1 MFYNLR
7 ISIHYPL
14 AISLLAA
21 LYLFLFYEPVVHPPV
36 YYVGDGLVILS
47 ETPEIATGEK
57 LVPPYC
63 QPITQGRFLC
73 SVSRGGIVLD
83 IALPA
88 RTITAGEFLRLFA
101 VPVILSFLLLF
112 FAAWFIDNSRDYLIA
127 SFFFWLTIFIVLTLY
142 TILYDRAVVLWTLLG
157 YLVPITLLNLHLRIS
172 GRILNARLLVAE
184 GIILLFLGL
193 LVMAAEGSPGFRAG
207 TVQIISLLFW
217 PAIALSVLMQFV
229 AAFDRRNDRIDRIKK
244 LVASAGTLF
253 GIALPVALLL
263 YHPGFL
269 PGGLYLLLTVTFPL
283 SLIYGTYRMHLVPF
297 QFFVTRSVA
306 AGLLTFLFLAIYSVV
321 LYIYSIVLPETGKRW
336 IVNLIFLILLVFFL
350 DPIRTRI
357 TSFIEKRFLLPR
369 REHSESLKRLS
380 GIISR
385 SSRPQVAVQAILDEI
400 NQTLGVQ
407 QSYFLT
413 VPDFFF
419 YLDLREQHVL
429 RLTSGSPIWTL
440 LKPEKMHFT
449 AYLIYG
455 TGARRELFEFLYH
468 KRMMLAIGLGER
480 RNLFQQIHS
489 YIQLRLRPKEKS
501 VTPENLACALL
512 VGYPQGRDK
521 LYLYEIR
528 YLQEAA
534 RLAGMMLFNM
544 HALIREVDKRKKVR
558 DLQQSGQYQKLYT
571 LNPDPAPSTLDY
583 RFFNRP
589 VLSVTG
595 DYIDIIQ
602 LDPQRTAVFL
612 GDVSGHGLGTGFLV
626 SALRAIVRTSIG
638 SGQALPQVLN
648 ILNEFLTDRYSGH
661 EFLTLFAIIL
671 NLQNGSMEYI
681 NAAHPGAYLKMPGGP
696 LEKLENT
703 QRLLG
708 ILPGPY
714 RSFTY
719 RLKPG
724 QRIFLFSDGVI
735 ETANIKDEFYGES
748 RFADFL
754 TEKGDEPLDDIV
766 AGLQDSLASF
776 RGSAPPNDDT
786 SFLVLEYLPVRSLLD
801 YVLRSLGIKR

>member
-1 MFYNLR
+1 
-7 ISIHYPL
+7 
-14 AISLLAA
+14 
-21 LYLFLFYEPVVHPPV
+21 
-36 YYVGDGLVILS
+36 
-47 ETPEIATGEK
+47 
-57 LVPPYC
+57 
-63 QPITQGRFLC
+63 
-73 SVSRGGIVLD
+73 
-83 IALPA
+83 
-88 RTITAGEFLRLFA
+88 
-101 VPVILSFLLLF
+101 
-112 FAAWFIDNSRDYLIA
+112 
-127 SFFFWLTIFIVLTLY
+127 
-142 TILYDRAVVLWTLLG
+142 
-157 YLVPITLLNLHLRIS
+157 
-172 GRILNARLLVAE
+172 
-184 GIILLFLGL
+184 
-193 LVMAAEGSPGFRAG
+193 
-207 TVQIISLLFW
+207 
-217 PAIALSVLMQFV
+217 
-229 AAFDRRNDRIDRIKK
+229 
-244 LVASAGTLF
+244 
-253 GIALPVALLL
+253 
-263 YHPGFL
+263 
-269 PGGLYLLLTVTFPL
+269 
-283 SLIYGTYRMHLVPF
+283 
-297 QFFVTRSVA
+297 
-306 AGLLTFLFLAIYSVV
+306 
-321 LYIYSIVLPETGKRW
+321 
-336 IVNLIFLILLVFFL
+336 
-350 DPIRTRI
+350 
-357 TSFIEKRFLLPR
+357 
-369 REHSESLKRLS
+369 
-380 GIISR
+380 
-385 SSRPQVAVQAILDEI
+385 
-400 NQTLGVQ
+400 
-407 QSYFLT
+407 
-413 VPDFFF
+413 
-419 YLDLREQHVL
+419 
-429 RLTSGSPIWTL
+429 
-440 LKPEKMHFT
+440 
-449 AYLIYG
+449 
-455 TGARRELFEFLYH
+455 
-468 KRMMLAIGLGER
+468 
-480 RNLFQQIHS
+480 
-489 YIQLRLRPKEKS
+489 
-501 VTPENLACALL
+501 
-512 VGYPQGRDK
+512 
-521 LYLYEIR
+521 
-528 YLQEAA
+528 
-534 RLAGMMLFNM
+534 M

-776 RGSAPPNDDT
+776 QGSAPPNDDT